1 MLRKTAFA
9 TFFIA
14 PFVQWTGATAQNVYK
29 CGHSYSQQPCAGGSA
44 VQAGD
49 ARSPEQ
55 KAQADAATRRD
66 AKTADAMEK
75 ERVKQEAR
83 PAQVSIPPPRP
94 QADAPSA
101 KAKKPEVFKAS
112 APAQP
117 DAKPQKKKTAKK
129 EG

>member
-44 VQAGD
+44 VQA
-49 ARSPEQ
+49 
-55 KAQADAATRRD
+55 
-66 AKTADAMEK
+66 ADAMEK